1 MKTESPQSLPLADRM
16 IIPRSCPS
24 CRCALVRERRRL
36 VDRLYSLF
44 QPVKRYRCQ
53 NFACQWVGNF
63 ARTKDTRDVDP
74 PPHRVPVAFVVHMA
88 LVAVGV
94 VVVIVF
100 SNLEPTSWADEGE
113 SQWGSLDNDNGL
125 ATQNLVQTPSR

>member
-1 MKTESPQSLPLADRM
+1 MQTKSPRAMPSTAHPSNTRN
-16 IIPRSCPS
+16 CPH
-24 CRCALVRERRRL
+24 CRCALVRERRRI

-44 QPVKRYRCQ
+44 QPIKRYRCQ

-63 ARTKDTRDVDP
+63 SSAKGDLDL

-100 SNLEPTSWADEGE
+100 SNLEPTGWAENEDP
-113 SQWGSLDNDNGL
+113 QWSSFSELDAPLGR
-125 ATQNLVQTPSR
+125 TVTQTPSR